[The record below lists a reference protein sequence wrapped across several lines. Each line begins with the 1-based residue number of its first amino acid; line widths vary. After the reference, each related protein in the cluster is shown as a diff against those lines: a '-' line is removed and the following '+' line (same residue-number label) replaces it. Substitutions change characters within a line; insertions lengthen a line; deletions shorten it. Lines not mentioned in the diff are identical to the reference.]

1 MKVTL
6 QLALD
11 FVDMHRALD
20 VAEKAV
26 SGGVEWLEAG
36 TPLIKSE
43 GLNCVR
49 ELKKR
54 YGQKTIIADLKTLD
68 TGALEVEIAAKAGA
82 DIVSISGLGDDDMI
96 AEAVRAGRKYG
107 AAVMVDLLSVK
118 DKPARAIEVDAV
130 ECKYCQRNV
139 AILEGRRDEAS
150 REARENRGM
159 R

>member
-1 MKVTL
+1 MDVTL

-20 VAEKAV
+20 VAQKAV
-26 SGGVEWLEAG
+26 KGGVEWLEAG

-49 ELKKR
+49 ELKRK
-54 YGQKTIIADLKTLD
+54 YKTKTIIADLKTLD

-96 AEAVRAGRKYG
+96 SEAIRAGRKYG
-107 AAVMVDLLSVK
+107 AKIMVDLLSVK
-118 DKPARAIEVDAV
+118 DKPKRAKEIEKLYLYSKQWV
-130 ECKYCQRNV
+130 QQ
-139 AILEGRRDEAS
+139 
-150 REARENRGM
+150 
-159 R
+159 